1 MKRIVC
7 FVRLHVVALIA
18 TVSLSGLSQNDC
30 STESSYRLYN
40 ILPRQVGNEKQIAA
54 DAIEYMQR
62 TGCDIV
68 LYSLTLHPEGFPAIE
83 KAKKYIASYRELKR
97 ELEGSGVRLGVLVQ
111 SILGHWPRVDKKV
124 ESWQRSINIK
134 GKAVRFCPD
143 DPGFAAYIE
152 QVFTMI
158 AETKPSFILT
168 DDDVRAYSHDA
179 ECFCPKHIAE
189 FNRRRGTSYSEDE
202 VRQRVKAAKQD
213 DPDYIAFFAIQREM
227 MGRLVKRI
235 RSAIDAVDSSI
246 PAGICVS
253 GEETF
258 LVEPMA
264 KAIAARGQRPV
275 MRCSDGSY
283 AEQYTTRLHQIVFR
297 TLGFNEFYE
306 RSGIDILSEADT
318 CPHNL
323 WSKSA
328 FSFFTHMVT
337 SAFAGMKGAKVW
349 YVNGCKGRVP
359 VAREYTDILA
369 NNRGYL
375 DAVVSAVAG
384 SEFYGVAVPCFS
396 HFPNWHLGRNK
407 TEMFNAGESF
417 AQKVFIPFGI
427 PFRMEKDF
435 TSDSV
440 FLISNPAEVKRFTN
454 SELRSIFSKRV
465 LVTGE
470 AAVALTSRGCSDLIG
485 VNAVRKDFIF
495 NREVS
500 ADGMKFYTFAPSSH
514 APFFT
519 ADEKAEILTSL
530 IFSPYVGSKEL
541 EKVAP
546 ATVLYRNKLGGTV
559 ITMAYHGNMYGLH
572 QYSEARKSYIIGL
585 IDILQGS
592 PVEDICGLNQD
603 VMTLV
608 RRGKDGSSLVL
619 TVNLNSE
626 PVRRLKLRSFG
637 TKSVEIL
644 SPNGRFIS
652 VPFERDGEWITF
664 ECPIGYCQAAVM
676 KLH

>member
-202 VRQRVKAAKQD
+202 VRQRVKLAKQD
-213 DPDYIAFFAIQREM
+213 DPDYVAFFAIQREM

-283 AEQYTTRLHQIVFR
+283 AEKAGCRAWVWSDYAWKNREYLEKCPKSVLQSNWYYDDDCVGFDVDRIPEAKRGYRPMAALFANLEKAGFEQVPCGSNWVSSYRRKNNRNADEVIGELVRHCRKTVAPERLKGFLMTSWNYIVD
-297 TLGFNEFYE
+297 EE
-306 RSGIDILSEADT
+306 S
-318 CPHNL
+318 C
-323 WSKSA
+323 
-328 FSFFTHMVT
+328 
-337 SAFAGMKGAKVW
+337 AFACRGM
-349 YVNGCKGRVP
+349 
-359 VAREYTDILA
+359 DLLA
-369 NNRGYL
+369 
-375 DAVVSAVAG
+375 DA
-384 SEFYGVAVPCFS
+384 
-396 HFPNWHLGRNK
+396 L
-407 TEMFNAGESF
+407 
-417 AQKVFIPFGI
+417 
-427 PFRMEKDF
+427 
-435 TSDSV
+435 
-440 FLISNPAEVKRFTN
+440 
-454 SELRSIFSKRV
+454 
-465 LVTGE
+465 
-470 AAVALTSRGCSDLIG
+470 
-485 VNAVRKDFIF
+485 
-495 NREVS
+495 
-500 ADGMKFYTFAPSSH
+500 
-514 APFFT
+514 
-519 ADEKAEILTSL
+519 KA
-530 IFSPYVGSKEL
+530 
-541 EKVAP
+541 
-546 ATVLYRNKLGGTV
+546 
-559 ITMAYHGNMYGLH
+559 
-572 QYSEARKSYIIGL
+572 
-585 IDILQGS
+585 
-592 PVEDICGLNQD
+592 
-603 VMTLV
+603 
-608 RRGKDGSSLVL
+608 
-619 TVNLNSE
+619 
-626 PVRRLKLRSFG
+626 
-637 TKSVEIL
+637 
-644 SPNGRFIS
+644 
-652 VPFERDGEWITF
+652 
-664 ECPIGYCQAAVM
+664 
-676 KLH
+676 